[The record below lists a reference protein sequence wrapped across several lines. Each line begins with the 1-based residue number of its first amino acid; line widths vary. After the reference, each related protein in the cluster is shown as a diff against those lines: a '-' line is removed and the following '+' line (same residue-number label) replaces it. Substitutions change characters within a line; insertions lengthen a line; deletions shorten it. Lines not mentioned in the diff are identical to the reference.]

1 MTRRVRLG
9 AFLAA
14 GLAVAA
20 ALAFFVAPR
29 ASSEPD
35 GLERVAVDEGFADRE
50 TDHAL
55 ADSPTAGYETE
66 GVDDERL
73 STGLAGLVGVA
84 VTFAVAG
91 GLFLLVRRASGSG
104 PPATAGPA
112 PDGA

>member
-20 ALAFFVAPR
+20 ALAFFVGPR

-35 GLERVAVDEGFADRE
+35 GLERVAIDEGFADRE
-50 TDHAL
+50 SDHPL

-66 GVDDERL
+66 GVDDRRL
-73 STGLAGLVGVA
+73 STGVAGLVGVA

-112 PDGA
+112 GDGA